1 MTPSCS
7 PVKFVS
13 SVVFTIKVSGYLHS
27 ACLSARSTC
36 CCWET
41 HVIVYTIRCKEG
53 PTCSVCIIGPLGDS
67 RNGMDWYLEC
77 SLAAFF
83 SFACFS
89 RMILRKLLRNE
100 RIKIQ
105 LSTTLIVVFERKEVD
120 CLMSRAYSLSSGS
133 KRSWGIS
140 PMPRS
145 EFRNIQI
152 SDSPAIRCTVRMG
165 CNVDHYINS
174 DYPKRFTNNMIF
186 VFN

>member
-41 HVIVYTIRCKEG
+41 HVIVYTICCKEG
-53 PTCSVCIIGPLGDS
+53 PTCNVCIIGPLGDS

-133 KRSWGIS
+133 KRSCGMS

-145 EFRNIQI
+145 KFRH
-152 SDSPAIRCTVRMG
+152 M
-165 CNVDHYINS
+165 
-174 DYPKRFTNNMIF
+174 
-186 VFN
+186 

>member
-27 ACLSARSTC
+27 ACHSARSTC

-53 PTCSVCIIGPLGDS
+53 PTCSFCIIGPLGDS

-120 CLMSRAYSLSSGS
+120 CLMSRAGNLSSGS
-133 KRSWGIS
+133 KRSCGNRR
-140 PMPRS
+140 RS
-145 EFRNIQI
+145 SESSYCYGCRAGPIRRRSVSGPAWIRDVFLSRTGGWFRCQ
-152 SDSPAIRCTVRMG
+152 
-165 CNVDHYINS
+165 
-174 DYPKRFTNNMIF
+174 
-186 VFN
+186 